1 MRTSKITP
9 FLWFDDKAEEAMR
22 LYVSIF
28 KNSKVL
34 SVTPGPNGNA
44 LTVQFELEGQP
55 IMGLNAGP
63 MFKFTEAFS
72 FFVSCADQAEVDDL
86 CDARFAERLDFVVVG
101 QRPDVDAAGARAQR
115 DLRCRQQAIGGDRM
129 GMQVNV
135 HRKHSDQTHARNVS
149 ISAASCSGW
158 SCWSMWPALSI
169 EASDRCLKC
178 DRRSR

>member
-1 MRTSKITP
+1 MPTSKITP

-86 CDARFAERLDFVVVG
+86 WAKLTAGGGEESQCGWLKDRYGLSWQIIPTALMDALGDKDPERSRRSLEAMLKMKKI
-101 QRPDVDAAGARAQR
+101 DVRAIE
-115 DLRCRQQAIGGDRM
+115 A
-129 GMQVNV
+129 
-135 HRKHSDQTHARNVS
+135 ARN
-149 ISAASCSGW
+149 G
-158 SCWSMWPALSI
+158 
-169 EASDRCLKC
+169 
-178 DRRSR
+178 